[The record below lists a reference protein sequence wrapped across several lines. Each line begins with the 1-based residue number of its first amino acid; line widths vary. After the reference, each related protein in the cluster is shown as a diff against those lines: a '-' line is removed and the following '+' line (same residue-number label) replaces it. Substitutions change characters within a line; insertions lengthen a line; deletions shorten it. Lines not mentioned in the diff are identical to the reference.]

1 MSKIGIFIFRKDLR
15 IYDNLALYDLYNSVD
30 KIILIFILDDTQI
43 IETTKNKNY
52 RSNSA
57 VQFICESL
65 IDLNKQ
71 CNNKLHLLFGD
82 PELIIQYVIK
92 EIKPDYIAFNSDF
105 TQYAIKRDTKI
116 IKICKSNNIEV
127 ITNDYDQI
135 LVPFEKIIKPDK
147 TPYMIFGAFYKN
159 AIKHKV
165 NHTINIKSNKFIESN
180 KFIKYKF
187 TFNKLS
193 SLYDYNKDLLQN
205 GGRSI
210 ALKRLNVYDKKNFK
224 NRDFLTTE
232 TFHISAHM
240 NFGCISIREFYEKY
254 KNDKAIIS
262 QIYWRDFYQCI
273 LKYHPN
279 GNDYNFLDDRF
290 KKIKWKSNDKEW
302 KLMIESKTGFHL
314 IDAGMKELITTG
326 FIHNRMRLLLAQFWI
341 KYLMINCFDSKY
353 GSHVGFSKYLVDAT
367 CSQNKLN
374 HSFVISELDL
384 PGRRFIKPKSNPL
397 TGRQMSI
404 DNKMIKKYDPTCEY
418 IKKWLPHLK
427 DKTPRELINDKDYIF
442 DPIKRYEDYCKMLK
456 NA

>member
-1 MSKIGIFIFRKDLR
+1 MTTGIFIFRKDFR
-15 IYDNLALYDLYNSVD
+15 VYDNLALYDLYKVVD
-30 KIILIFILDDTQI
+30 KIILIFILDETQI
-43 IETTKNKNY
+43 VETSKNKYY

-71 CNNKLHLLFGD
+71 TNNKLHLFFGN
-82 PELIIQYVIK
+82 PEDIIKYVIK
-92 EIKPDYIAFNSDF
+92 EIEPTHLAFNSDF
-105 TQYAIKRDTKI
+105 TQYANKRDTKI
-116 IKICKSNNIEV
+116 IDMCKSNNVEV
-127 ITNDYDQI
+127 IANEQDQI
-135 LVPFEKIIKPDK
+135 LNPFEKLLKSDK

-159 AIKHKV
+159 AAKHKV
-165 NHTINIKSNKFIESN
+165 DSPKNIKSDKFTESN
-180 KFIKYKF
+180 KLTKHRF

-193 SLYDYNKDLLQN
+193 TLYDYNKDLLQN
-205 GGRSI
+205 GGRTI
-210 ALKRLNVYDKKNFK
+210 ALKRLGTYNKKNFK
-224 NRDFLTTE
+224 NRDLLTTE

-442 DPIKRYEDYCKMLK
+442 DPVKRYEDYCKMLK